1 MQIVSFHSLNR
12 LKTKKLLSTSL
23 IFPTIE
29 YGGIVL
35 SNMSCMSL
43 KKLQTYQ
50 NACIRYIFGLKKHD
64 HVSELRSSVMW
75 LPVGRRLEHQTLCLL
90 WKTMNEELS
99 PSYLQSSFHPLQQSQ
114 HNTRSQHL
122 LQIPLHRTDFMSKSF
137 AFCAKF
143 QISLKKKAVI
153 TVKAESGVFLGTR
166 LHFSISFFFG
176 LLHFMEMTFQICNF
190 I

>member
-1 MQIVSFHSLNR
+1 M
-12 LKTKKLLSTSL
+12 
-23 IFPTIE
+23 FPTIE

-35 SNMSCMSL
+35 SNMSCMLL

-137 AFCAKF
+137 AVNAARLWNQLPVKLRILENRNSFKCQTKEYML
-143 QISLKKKAVI
+143 SLG
-153 TVKAESGVFLGTR
+153 E
-166 LHFSISFFFG
+166 
-176 LLHFMEMTFQICNF
+176 
-190 I
+190 

>member
-1 MQIVSFHSLNR
+1 MKSYYPHIQSSFHPLQ
-12 LKTKKLLSTSL
+12 LSQYNT
-23 IFPTIE
+23 
-29 YGGIVL
+29 
-35 SNMSCMSL
+35 
-43 KKLQTYQ
+43 
-50 NACIRYIFGLKKHD
+50 
-64 HVSELRSSVMW
+64 RSQH
-75 LPVGRRLEHQTLCLL
+75 LH
-90 WKTMNEELS
+90 
-99 PSYLQSSFHPLQQSQ
+99 FHPLQQSQ

-122 LQIPLHRTDFMSKSF
+122 LQIPSCSFIDFMSKSF